1 MALPFL
7 ETGTKKSDQIV
18 AVDLGSRTTKA
29 VHVQT
34 RGNSFALCGFV
45 VMDAPIF
52 DKTLSVE
59 ALADHLKAV
68 TQILNN
74 KTKQVALTLSVNDA
88 LVKHVDMPPIPV
100 EEMRAALKLN
110 SRAYLQQD
118 LRNYVFDCEGP
129 ASNGAAKTAAGAQKQ
144 KVLVAGAKEQLIDTL
159 VAGAKAA
166 GLKADHIVPAAVS
179 PLNAFE
185 RALPDVF
192 RTEAVA
198 LVDVG
203 FKSSSI
209 CISRA
214 GELLLNRV
222 VSIGGDRLTAGLSEL
237 MNITYA
243 EAEGIKV
250 GMAHEVESHLE
261 SLLIPLGREL
271 RASIDFFEHQ
281 NDCPISRVYL
291 SGGSARSEYVVL
303 TLQRELAV
311 ECKLWN
317 PTANLELSLPSQQS
331 SEIEQIASQ
340 LAVALGAAI
349 TAL

>member
-7 ETGTKKSDQIV
+7 ENGTKKRDQIV

-29 VHVQT
+29 VLVQS
-34 RGNSFALCGFV
+34 RGNTFALCGYALV
-45 VMDAPIF
+45 DAPIF
-52 DKTLSVE
+52 DKYLSAE
-59 ALADHLKAV
+59 ALGDHLKAV
-68 TQILNN
+68 A
-74 KTKQVALTLSVNDA
+74 QVLGAKSKSLALTLNINDA
-88 LVKHVDMPPIPV
+88 LVRHVEMPPIPV
-100 EEMRAALKLN
+100 DEMRAALKLN
-110 SRAYLQQD
+110 ARMYLQQD
-118 LRNYVFDCEGP
+118 LRNHLYDCDLGAPRKNGP
-129 ASNGAAKTAAGAQKQ
+129 AAGGKQ
-144 KVLVAGAKEQLIDTL
+144 KVLVAGTKQQLIETF
-159 VAGAKAA
+159 VEGAKAA
-166 GLKADHIVPAAVS
+166 GLKADYIVPGAIA

-185 RALPDVF
+185 RAMPNVF
-192 RTEAVA
+192 QKEAVA

-209 CISRA
+209 CVLRE

-222 VSIGGDRLTAGLSEL
+222 VSIGGDRLTTGLSEM

-261 SLLIPLGREL
+261 SLLVPLGREL

-281 NDCPISRVYL
+281 NDCPVSQVYL
-291 SGGSARSEYVVL
+291 SGASARSEFVMQ
-303 TLQRELAV
+303 TLQRELAI

-317 PTANLELSLPSQQS
+317 PTVNLELALPSQQT

-340 LAVALGAAI
+340 LTVAVGAAI